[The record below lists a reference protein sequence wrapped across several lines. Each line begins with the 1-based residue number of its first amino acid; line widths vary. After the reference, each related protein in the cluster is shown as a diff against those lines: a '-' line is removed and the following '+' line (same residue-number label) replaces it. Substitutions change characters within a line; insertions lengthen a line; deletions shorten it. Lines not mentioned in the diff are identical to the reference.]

1 MADGQDNK
9 LALGAMLKASAA
21 QQMLQVGE
29 RGRISCLI
37 GLVSLDAAGTL
48 HGVAGQRVGAH
59 RCFFPR
65 AGMKRVLRT
74 EGIGAREPPWRQPR
88 GKH

>member
-29 RGRISCLI
+29 RGHISSLM
-37 GLVSLDAAGTL
+37 GFVSFDAAGTL
-48 HGVAGQRVGAH
+48 
-59 RCFFPR
+59 
-65 AGMKRVLRT
+65 
-74 EGIGAREPPWRQPR
+74 
-88 GKH
+88 